1 MENRIPWW
9 KFVLA
14 IVSFVV
20 IFFFA
25 PVLIS
30 MLLHLSNFFI
40 PRSYQNTTEWIYVLS
55 SVFGMVLACGS
66 LEKVLNSTHFIFSM
80 VICIIAAF
88 YSVAVAVWNFAIGI
102 TEFYEFIGFGAEGV
116 VATIFAVIYGSRIK
130 KENWDKN
137 DE

>member
-1 MENRIPWW
+1 MEARTPWW

-25 PVLIS
+25 PALIS
-30 MLLHLSNFFI
+30 LLLHLSNFFTPKI
-40 PRSYQNTTEWIYVLS
+40 YQNTNEWIYVLS
-55 SVFGMVLACGS
+55 CFLGMVLACGS
-66 LEKVLNSTHFIFSM
+66 LEKILNSTHFIFCM

-102 TEFYEFIGFGAEGV
+102 TELYELIGFGSEGV
-116 VATIFAVIYGSRIK
+116 VATIFAVIYGLNTR
-130 KENWDKN
+130 KENGGK
-137 DE
+137 